1 MAFHCPSCGGK
12 TLGITFALEL
22 PPGSEDDEITLQ
34 TLKCAACDFYGVAV
48 YRESRQGSLDC
59 ESWRHDGYP
68 IEDEALERI
77 YEALLLCPKPRD
89 RRCPCPTH
97 TSFAK
102 KTGETAVFFE
112 FERAKGLKLRV
123 VRKEEKKKYRGAAS
137 IASRRWSSS

>member
-97 TSFAK
+97 TSFAQQNWVNPVHF
-102 KTGETAVFFE
+102 GIDTAQRFE
-112 FERAKGLKLRV
+112 MRL
-123 VRKEEKKKYRGAAS
+123 VR
-137 IASRRWSSS
+137 